1 MSEQNN
7 TPKVGQPMYDYL
19 LAEIK
24 NSYNEIENF
33 DYSNHDEFDKLLFKE
48 DIGMNSLDLL
58 EFMQN
63 FEEHFGLQITDEQI
77 EQIKNVKDYI
87 DLGLSLTQD

>member
-24 NSYNEIENF
+24 ETY
-33 DYSNHDEFDKLLFKE
+33 NHDEKFDYTDHDAFDKLLFKE

-77 EQIKNVKDYI
+77 ESIKNVKDYI
-87 DLGLSLTQD
+87 NLCLSLTQE